1 MNKIY
6 DPFNLLH
13 DKKSYKVEPPGTLT
27 YKGNYGDVKPSIEC
41 IEYDNSETKSS
52 KVEVIGDK
60 VTDDKVYW
68 YNVVGLSNVEM
79 IQQIG
84 KSFDIHN
91 MDLEDIVHV
100 SQWSKIEVKEN
111 YNFSVLKMI
120 YLSNQKIIHEHL
132 AIYHKG
138 NMIIT
143 FQETPGDVFEN
154 VRDRLI
160 RNQGSIRNKA
170 GEYLFYSLLDAL
182 VDQYF
187 IVINKISSD
196 FIDIEM
202 KILEG
207 DKRSKEK
214 VHELRKELLYLINS
228 VTPMKDSVTS
238 LIENGRIIIDEDL
251 EPYYGDLD
259 EHLNQISD
267 SLKAYKEMTN
277 SLQEMHATNVSNDM
291 NKIMMTL
298 TIFSAIF
305 IPLSFL
311 AGVFGMNF
319 HYFPG
324 LDIKAGIYIFMSVC
338 VIIAGGMLLFFKSKK
353 WY

>member
-1 MNKIY
+1 MSKFY
-6 DPFNLLH
+6 DPFNILH
-13 DKKSYKVEPPGTLT
+13 GKEGFKVEPPGTIT
-27 YKGNYGDVKPSIEC
+27 YNGNYKNVKPSIEC
-41 IEYDNSETKSS
+41 IEYDGEEIRRFMVDSIEPKAFDG
-52 KVEVIGDK
+52 KIL
-60 VTDDKVYW
+60 W

-79 IQQIG
+79 IKDIG
-84 KSFDIHN
+84 SSFDMHH

-100 SQWSKIEVKEN
+100 SQWSKIDIKAN

-120 YLSNQKIIHEHL
+120 YLREQKIIHEHL
-132 AIYHKG
+132 AVYH
-138 NMIIT
+138 NNNIIIT
-143 FQETPGDVFEN
+143 FQETPGDVFEDI
-154 VRDRLI
+154 RERLI
-160 RNQGSIRNKA
+160 RKQGGIRDNG
-170 GEYLFYSLLDAL
+170 GEYLFYSLLDSL

-207 DKRSKEK
+207 DKKSKDEIY
-214 VHELRKELLYLINS
+214 ELRKELVYLINS
-228 VTPMKDSVTS
+228 VTPLKDSVKA
-238 LIENGRIIIDEDL
+238 LIDNEDNGIAEEM
-251 EPYYGDLD
+251 EPYYGDLN
-259 EHLNQISD
+259 EHINQISD
-267 SLKAYKEMTN
+267 SLKAYREMTN

-319 HYFPG
+319 EYFPG
-324 LDIKAGIYIFMSVC
+324 LDIKAGIYIFISAC